1 APNPNQVQ
9 NPNPAQSQGQAPGV
23 RPQQQQYQPTP
34 RAVSTNYAGSD
45 AGRAP
50 NMAGQYESKDFV
62 PKTPPVINTGQ
73 DPNKPWASSS
83 EPQFELFAEEYEEA
97 IRFAQKAREQNQ
109 SVAPAKPSVWQEK
122 LAEAAAATEVPVP
135 KVLPTVQPA
144 ATNQGAAGQPGSR
157 QSALSDALDTVAQP
171 QLSRGAAA
179 LRAAG
184 LYNKG
189 STSREADEPIA
200 SSFKISKQD
209 IFGLIAYN
217 LLIAKT
223 ICTDPKGFF
232 AKMPPV
238 GPMAEPLIFLLV
250 IELIASLARCVT
262 SFSLKPLFAD
272 LIMSLISTI
281 LGAVIVSLAFDK
293 LGGKGNFNSTLRVLC
308 FSKAPIL
315 IAFLGI
321 AQFQLGTIV
330 ALGYGTYLNFVGLSK
345 TQRLDVKT
353 TVSIIVVMGILG
365 ALFRGNVP

>member
-1 APNPNQVQ
+1 
-9 NPNPAQSQGQAPGV
+9 
-23 RPQQQQYQPTP
+23 
-34 RAVSTNYAGSD
+34 
-45 AGRAP
+45 
-50 NMAGQYESKDFV
+50 
-62 PKTPPVINTGQ
+62 
-73 DPNKPWASSS
+73 
-83 EPQFELFAEEYEEA
+83 
-97 IRFAQKAREQNQ
+97 
-109 SVAPAKPSVWQEK
+109 
-122 LAEAAAATEVPVP
+122 
-135 KVLPTVQPA
+135 
-144 ATNQGAAGQPGSR
+144 
-157 QSALSDALDTVAQP
+157 VAQP

-189 STSREADEPIA
+189 STSREAEEPIA

-345 TQRLDVKT
+345 TQKLDVKT